1 MSHRWGTYNA
11 RPTLLCSCL
20 GGGSRAKAKS
30 ASSNYRVAF
39 LGTRRGP
46 ISFGGCSHL
55 HLGVK
60 VAPPVVRLLH
70 RECQYLWPKSTSL
83 IMRIRNQILNVS
95 EEIVFKE
102 LFRDCI
108 RE

>member
-1 MSHRWGTYNA
+1 M
-11 RPTLLCSCL
+11 
-20 GGGSRAKAKS
+20 
-30 ASSNYRVAF
+30 
-39 LGTRRGP
+39 
-46 ISFGGCSHL
+46 